1 MTEYGRGRAPE
12 PWHPEDPLYGDQG
25 YNGHPAQQGQ
35 MPYAGGPQE
44 QYAQAPQHQD
54 LQFQDPQFQAP
65 QFQDGQQYQQH
76 PDQFQQQQ
84 QYQQEGYLPHQ
95 QYQPNDQPQ
104 PQPQPAYG
112 GRPGDTG
119 QGQYADVPAPVV
131 DPYAGAD
138 PYAQQTGGGFPGE
151 APDLYATPEAFPPPV
166 PPSRRHLEPEPGSRD
181 TDVLTDD
188 TEEESALPEG
198 DDGRTDG
205 GGRRAGR
212 SKKAKP
218 RRRGMSC
225 LVAAVVATA
234 VLGGGGYY
242 GYTYIKERYGPGED
256 YAGPGLEETVD
267 VEIPKGATL
276 GQMGSILQKAGVVA
290 SAKAFVSAAN
300 TPKGKGIQ
308 PGTYPLKKKMSAAA
322 AVALM
327 TDPSKLNVIIIPEGK
342 RNVDVY
348 AMIDSKL
355 DKPPGTTQ
363 DIAKREA
370 KNLGLPAWAAS
381 NPKIMDPL
389 EGFLYPTRY
398 DLTKT
403 MSPEVLLKQM
413 VKNASDKYTALGLEA
428 KAKDLGLENP
438 LQVVTVASLVNAEGM
453 NHDDFRKMSDVIYN
467 RLKKTNDV
475 TNQKL
480 EFDSTINYLKG
491 TSNINVSRAETKT
504 LDHPY
509 NTYFYKGLPP
519 GPIGNPGSDALNAS
533 LNPDRGGWMFFVS
546 IDGQKTTFTKTF
558 AEHEKLVAEFN
569 DRQKQKNGG

>member
-25 YNGHPAQQGQ
+25 YDGHPAQQGQ
-35 MPYAGGPQE
+35 MPYAGDPQQ
-44 QYAQAPQHQD
+44 QYAQAPQHQA
-54 LQFQDPQFQAP
+54 PQFQTP
-65 QFQDGQQYQQH
+65 QFADGHFQDGQQYQQH
-76 PDQFQQQQ
+76 PDQLQQ
-84 QYQQEGYLPHQ
+84 QYQQYPQEGFLPQQ
-95 QYQPNDQPQ
+95 QYQQND
-104 PQPQPAYG
+104 QPQPAYG
-112 GRPGDTG
+112 GQPWDTG
-119 QGQYADVPAPVV
+119 QGQYAGAPA
-131 DPYAGAD
+131 DPYADAE
-138 PYAQQTGGGFPGE
+138 PYAQQTAAGFPGE
-151 APDLYATPEAFPPPV
+151 APDLYATPEAYPPPV
-166 PPSRRHLEPEPGSRD
+166 PPSRRHLEPEPDSQD
-181 TDVLTDD
+181 ADLLTEDP
-188 TEEESALPEG
+188 EEEPESPAG
-198 DDGRTDG
+198 DDDGRGG
-205 GGRRAGR
+205 GGRRGGR
-212 SKKAKP
+212 SKKPKAKP
-218 RRRGMSC
+218 RRRGVSC
-225 LVAAVVATA
+225 LVAAVVVAA

-242 GYTYIKERYGPGED
+242 GYTYIKARYGPGED

-267 VEIPKGATL
+267 VEIPKNATL
-276 GQMGSILQKAGVVA
+276 AQMGSILEKAGVVA
-290 SAKAFVSAAN
+290 SAKAFVTAAD

-327 TDPSKLNVIIIPEGK
+327 TDPSKLNVIIVPEGK

-348 AMIDSKL
+348 AMIDNKL
-355 DKPPGTTQ
+355 GKPQGTTQ

-398 DLTKT
+398 DLTKD
-403 MSPEVLLKQM
+403 MAPEALLKQM
-413 VKNASDKYTALGLEA
+413 VKNASDKYAALGLEA

-519 GPIGNPGSDALNAS
+519 GPIGNPGTDALNAS

-546 IDGQKTTFTKTF
+546 VDGQKTTFTKTF

-569 DRQKQKNGG
+569 ERQKQKNGG